1 MTEKPILTSRE
12 KPVSSTPSEDKPL
25 RKTTMVMNG
34 GSVQSQ
40 WEQKVWGRTRRLFR
54 TPQMSTHE
62 LILETPGSFCSIH
75 YHQYR
80 ENLFSILAGS
90 VNVVVREDGKD
101 ILHHLIEGMTLS
113 VPARVL
119 HQFQVINSA
128 LLLEAYVPESG
139 FSYDIDDCDIFRQH
153 SGGSV
158 GEPLV
163 AGSLFLVSKIKAD

>member
-1 MTEKPILTSRE
+1 MEKPILTSRE
-12 KPVSSTPSEDKPL
+12 KPASFTPSEDKLL
-25 RKTTMVMNG
+25 RKTTMVTNG
-34 GSVQSQ
+34 G

-62 LILETPGSFCSIH
+62 LILGIPGSFCSIH

-80 ENLFSILAGS
+80 ENLFSVLAGS
-90 VNVVVREDGKD
+90 VNVVVRQDGCD
-101 ILHHLIEGMTLS
+101 TLYHLIEGTTLS
-113 VPARVL
+113 VPAGVL

-139 FSYDIDDCDIFRQH
+139 FSYEVEDDDIVRQH
-153 SGGSV
+153 PGGLV

-163 AGSLFLVSKIKAD
+163 AGSLFLVSKKKSD